1 VVIISLTGLKQ
12 RSRFRHNSLY
22 KSVIQ
27 MSELEFKQDPA
38 LRDFQE
44 YERKL
49 EDDRGLHRKVQ
60 LKNSEKMQSSEQC
73 PSAYKHN

>member
-1 VVIISLTGLKQ
+1 
-12 RSRFRHNSLY
+12 
-22 KSVIQ
+22 